1 MPTITNQKIQSH
13 AESKTEITNFPPV
26 SLQQPVW
33 HVAALCVLTCFAY
46 CFYWFYKTWRDLAAC
61 GESQPETAKYARI
74 SPLLRTIGLFV
85 PVLHVVFA
93 FNLFSGIANLYPKR
107 TSAVSQHP
115 KWSAAVLVM
124 AMVGFIYMTK
134 LPGAWYFLSLGA
146 CIPLAIAQSWL
157 NAYWQ
162 SLETKDEQYLIRQ
175 AFTGKELLAII
186 LGSLL
191 LGLIA
196 ASFFL

>member
-1 MPTITNQKIQSH
+1 MQTVIKPNVDANVDSNNNQ
-13 AESKTEITNFPPV
+13 NPV

-33 HVAALCVLTCFAY
+33 HVVALCVLTCFAY
-46 CFYWFYKTWRDLAAC
+46 CFYWFYKTWRNLAAS
-61 GESQPETAKYARI
+61 GGKRPETAKYAEI

-85 PVLHVVFA
+85 PILHVWLS
-93 FNLFSGIANLYPKR
+93 FNLFSGIAKLYPNK
-107 TSAVSQHP
+107 TSTVSQKP
-115 KWSAAVLVM
+115 NWSAALLVL
-124 AMVGFIYMTK
+124 AMIGFIYLTK

-146 CIPLAIAQSWL
+146 CIPLAVAQSWL

-162 SLETKDEQYLIRQ
+162 SLETKEILIRQ
-175 AFTGKELLAII
+175 AFTGKELVAII
-186 LGSLL
+186 CGSLL